1 MRITRLAATILFLAA
16 STLASQSQELT
27 RLYAPRPPA
36 GSAYVRIVPPQ
47 PADALRLDGAAAEIT
62 PGEVA
67 TIYRVVKGGVPVA
80 IELDGKVVQ
89 GALVPAA
96 DNFSTIVIG
105 PDGTARLIADGTD
118 ARNDLKAQLR
128 VYNLVP
134 GCKGAV
140 AVENG
145 PTVFDGLAT
154 DETRS
159 RAINPIEARLVGRC
173 GDAETPAFQ
182 LPPLKAGDHFS
193 LFLLEG
199 SSGPELKGQRDETE
213 PYHGAPE

>member
-1 MRITRLAATILFLAA
+1 MRITRLVLAA
-16 STLASQSQELT
+16 LLLMAPATTSLAQELT

-47 PADALRLDGAAAEIT
+47 PAGAVRFGDATAQVT

-67 TIYRVVKGGVPVA
+67 TIYRVVKGGAPVTIA
-80 IELDGKVVQ
+80 LDGKAVQ
-89 GALVPAA
+89 GTPTPAA
-96 DNFSTIVIG
+96 DSFSTIVIG
-105 PDGTARLIADGTD
+105 ANGSARLIADGTD

-140 AVENG
+140 AVEKG

-173 GDAETPAFQ
+173 GNTETPAFQ

-199 SSGPELKGQRDETE
+199 PSGPELKGQRDETE